1 MLSSSSLMGSY
12 PDAIKARL
20 SELRVGGEYMNSSGR
35 FHPRAEDLRSRLAE
49 AFRAFP
55 PSNERN
61 ALSRFRKGLEF
72 EFVSGF
78 ELS

>member
-1 MLSSSSLMGSY
+1 MLSSTSLMGSY
-12 PDAIKARL
+12 PDAIKERL
-20 SELRVGGEYMNSSGR
+20 PGLRIGGECMNSSLR

-55 PSNERN
+55 RSNEEN
-61 ALSRFRKGLEF
+61 ELSRFGKGFEF

-78 ELS
+78 KLP